1 MTVALCVKAAGRG
14 VETPL
19 EAPRSP
25 ISEAGWHAR
34 MSSRF
39 AGKGACAR
47 CFSGFPTSGLGRRP
61 TGRSGRRRGR
71 VITTSQQAGEPAFGI
86 GDVIAKVSQVAFGKP
101 LVTNVLRGHVAEA
114 IIALA
119 LEPEWIWCSADYAGW
134 DFERADGIR
143 LEVKQ
148 SAAMQ
153 SWSTGKPSKAIFDV
167 AARTGYW
174 EAGTEWIAKAGRP
187 AHLYVF
193 AHHGIYGDDADHR
206 DPSQWG
212 FYVVP
217 SHVLPDVKQI
227 GLSSIA
233 RLTSPVPIA
242 ALADKV
248 RVTALQMGAQRA

>member
-1 MTVALCVKAAGRG
+1 M
-14 VETPL
+14 
-19 EAPRSP
+19 
-25 ISEAGWHAR
+25 
-34 MSSRF
+34 
-39 AGKGACAR
+39 
-47 CFSGFPTSGLGRRP
+47 
-61 TGRSGRRRGR
+61 
-71 VITTSQQAGEPAFGI
+71 
-86 GDVIAKVSQVAFGKP
+86 IAKVSQVAFGKP

-119 LEPEWIWCSADYAGW
+119 LEPEWRWSSADYAGW
-134 DFERADGIR
+134 DFERSDGLR

-174 EAGTEWIAKAGRP
+174 ESGTRWIAQPGRP

-193 AHHGIYGDDADHR
+193 AHHCTYGDDADHR
-206 DPSQWG
+206 DPTQWQ

-217 SHVLPDVKQI
+217 SQALPDVKKL
-227 GLSSIA
+227 GLATIST
-233 RLTSPVPIA
+233 LTSAVPVT

-248 RVTALQMGAQRA
+248 RVTASSLGG

>member
-1 MTVALCVKAAGRG
+1 VLCRGFQHPASAVAPQEG
-14 VETPL
+14 P
-19 EAPRSP
+19 
-25 ISEAGWHAR
+25 
-34 MSSRF
+34 
-39 AGKGACAR
+39 
-47 CFSGFPTSGLGRRP
+47 
-61 TGRSGRRRGR
+61 GRRRGE
-71 VITTSQQAGEPAFGI
+71 ISTTSQQAGEPAFGI

-119 LEPEWIWCSADYAGW
+119 LEPEWSWCSADYAGW
-134 DFERADGIR
+134 DFERADGLR

-174 EAGTEWIAKAGRP
+174 EAGTEWIAMAGRP

-206 DPSQWG
+206 DPSQWQ
-212 FYVVP
+212 FYVTAARD
-217 SHVLPDVKQI
+217 LPDAKQI
-227 GLSSIA
+227 GLSSIT
-233 RLTSPVPIA
+233 RLTSPVPVA

>member
-1 MTVALCVKAAGRG
+1 M
-14 VETPL
+14 ETPL
-19 EAPRSP
+19 ETPRSP

-34 MSSRF
+34 MSSRL

-47 CFSGFPTSGLGRRP
+47 CLSGFPTSGFGRRP
-61 TGRSGRRRGR
+61 RIKGATEGNIEDGS
-71 VITTSQQAGEPAFGI
+71 VSTAPAFGI
-86 GDVIAKVSQVAFGKP
+86 ADVIAKVSQVAFGKP

-119 LEPEWIWCSADYAGW
+119 LEPEWNWCSADYAGW
-134 DFERADGIR
+134 DFERADGFR

-153 SWSTGKPSKAIFDV
+153 SWSTGKPSKPVFDV

-174 EAGTEWIAKAGRP
+174 ESGTEWIAKEGRP

-193 AHHGIYGDDADHR
+193 AHHGVFGDHADHR
-206 DPSQWG
+206 DPAQWE

-217 SHVLPDVKQI
+217 TSALPDVKQI
-227 GLSSIA
+227 SLSRIRPMSAGVSMANLAATVRKVVHAIA
-233 RLTSPVPIA
+233 GEAGDNLR
-242 ALADKV
+242 
-248 RVTALQMGAQRA
+248 

>member
-1 MTVALCVKAAGRG
+1 MLCRGFQHPASAVAPQEG
-14 VETPL
+14 P
-19 EAPRSP
+19 
-25 ISEAGWHAR
+25 
-34 MSSRF
+34 
-39 AGKGACAR
+39 
-47 CFSGFPTSGLGRRP
+47 
-61 TGRSGRRRGR
+61 GRRRGE
-71 VITTSQQAGEPAFGI
+71 ISTTSQQAGEQAFGI

-119 LEPEWIWCSADYAGW
+119 LEPEWSWCSADYAGW
-134 DFERADGIR
+134 DFERADGLR

-148 SAAMQ
+148 SATMQ

-217 SHVLPDVKQI
+217 SHALPDVKKL
-227 GLSSIA
+227 GLATIST
-233 RLTSPVPIA
+233 LTSAVPVA
-242 ALADKV
+242 ALANTV
-248 RVTALQMGAQRA
+248 RAAASQIANEGGT

>member
-1 MTVALCVKAAGRG
+1 MRACPAGSPVKAH
-14 VETPL
+14 
-19 EAPRSP
+19 APVLAIR
-25 ISEAGWHAR
+25 
-34 MSSRF
+34 
-39 AGKGACAR
+39 
-47 CFSGFPTSGLGRRP
+47 FPTSGFGRRP
-61 TGRSGRRRGR
+61 TGGPGRRRGR
-71 VITTSQQAGEPAFGI
+71 IITTSQQAGEPAFGI
-86 GDVIAKVSQVAFGKP
+86 DDVIAKVSQVAFGKP

-119 LEPEWIWCSADYAGW
+119 LEPEWTWCSADYAGW
-134 DFERADGIR
+134 DFERADGLR

-174 EAGTEWIAKAGRP
+174 EAGTEWIAMAGRP

-206 DPSQWG
+206 DPSQWQ
-212 FYVVP
+212 FYVTAARN
-217 SHVLPDVKQI
+217 LPDVKQI
-227 GLSSIA
+227 GLSSIT
-233 RLTSPVPIA
+233 RLTSPVSVA

>member
-1 MTVALCVKAAGRG
+1 MTVVLCVKAAERG

-25 ISEAGWHAR
+25 ILEAGWHAR

-47 CFSGFPTSGLGRRP
+47 CFSGFPTSGFGRRP
-61 TGRSGRRRGR
+61 TGRSGRRRSR
-71 VITTSQQAGEPAFGI
+71 IITTSQQAGEPTFGI

-119 LEPEWIWCSADYAGW
+119 LESEWNWCSADYAGW
-134 DFERADGIR
+134 DFERADGLR

-174 EAGTEWIAKAGRP
+174 ESGTEWIAKAGRP

-206 DPSQWG
+206 DPSQWA

-217 SHVLPDVKQI
+217 SQALPDVKKL
-227 GLSSIA
+227 GLATIST
-233 RLTSPVPIA
+233 LTSPVPVT
-242 ALADKV
+242 ALADTV
-248 RVTALQMGAQRA
+248 RVAASSLGD

>member
-1 MTVALCVKAAGRG
+1 M
-14 VETPL
+14 ETPL

-39 AGKGACAR
+39 AGKGAYAR
-47 CFSGFPTSGLGRRP
+47 CFSGFPTSGFGRRP
-61 TGRSGRRRGR
+61 RIKQGRRRGN
-71 VITTSQQAGEPAFGI
+71 ISTTSQQTGTPAFGI

-119 LEPEWIWCSADYAGW
+119 LEPEWNWSSADYAGW
-134 DFERADGIR
+134 DFERSDGLR

-174 EAGTEWIAKAGRP
+174 ESGTRWIAQPGRP

-193 AHHGIYGDDADHR
+193 AHHSTYGDDADHR
-206 DPSQWG
+206 DPAQWQ

-217 SHVLPDVKQI
+217 SHALPDVKKL
-227 GLSSIA
+227 GLAAIST
-233 RLTSPVPIA
+233 LTSPVPVT

-248 RVTALQMGAQRA
+248 RITASSLGG